1 MTEINKP
8 KKIVIIDDDTFLL
21 DMYVTKFKKSNFEVL
36 SFSSAREALDKL
48 KEEKEVDAVIFDII
62 MPNMDGWTFAREY
75 RKFNLHP
82 NAKFV
87 VLSNQNQQ
95 EDLNISKEV
104 KADLFIVKA
113 LKTPTEVVQEINA
126 IL

>member
-1 MTEINKP
+1 MCIADDGKE
-8 KKIVIIDDDTFLL
+8 KIANFHQFSPDLVIT
-21 DMYVTKFKKSNFEVL
+21 
-36 SFSSAREALDKL
+36 
-48 KEEKEVDAVIFDII
+48 DII

-95 EDLNISKEV
+95 EDLNISKL
-104 KADLFIVKA
+104 A
-113 LKTPTEVVQEINA
+113 TS
-126 IL
+126 